1 MVPVSPFWSGRE
13 KSIKDIFV
21 PIQLNRVAIEK
32 NGSRRETEQKVDTYK
47 DMFYKDNTLSDR
59 VSIQGNPGMGKTTFL
74 AKLVL
79 DWCDTVSSKDPGPS
93 SCFGDLETLHN
104 FRFVLHIKLRDSI
117 GQCKVVEMIKTQ
129 IIDEIYHNELQ
140 KMEAYDL
147 LGSIMERE
155 TCLVTLDG
163 LNEWTDSTKENPMPK
178 MYSLCKRCVVLL
190 TSRPWKMAD
199 KRIRDSE
206 IGTLL
211 EVVRI
216 TDPEQLTHNMLCSLT
231 TDDELAYI
239 EFMTYV
245 EERNLKHFLTS
256 PWMLTLL
263 VNLWVDKS
271 FLSGSLCE
279 INKVLIKTLFNK
291 GLAKEEFEDPSPFE
305 HSLFGHHTEIGNALA
320 KVAFK
325 YTIGSEKS
333 LVLSK
338 NVLISSEMLSI
349 EQLEF
354 AIKCGVLNERHC
366 YSTASSKSYVSFL
379 HETVQEFFAASYIGN
394 LPEDTITAL
403 FSKSHDNLLEISQVI
418 IYLSGLMCDVANK
431 VINHLTEDVL
441 SNVNEGLD
449 RLITWSYDKTTYIT
463 FQETVVNTKTK
474 LKSNLNI
481 NLSSDLRGLVLSIL
495 VQDMIV
501 TCYHEAKVS
510 RQKHIRMNMSDF
522 TFHAYLNTNTYDD
535 LLQLLMMN
543 KSNVRTLL
551 LERHALP
558 EKHILTVLQHSKH
571 SMERLKT
578 LGSHSI
584 ISELQNMNLKQ
595 LSLIGNIDVTL
606 FFGLLPSLGNLTFL
620 RIEEFDFHED
630 IFLPSTLRYLCLLKS
645 RCSAE
650 FVGRLL
656 VHLSQVSQLVRFNLG
671 EVYTTEN
678 TDLYIAKLRSR
689 IKACDMSK
697 LSLCFGKDAS
707 QLFKILNASNLGE
720 ITFETA
726 DVFLSASKHLHTL
739 NKLKEICLA
748 GTYMGSWNC
757 RLPKMLQYIQLIYC
771 EFSIEWL
778 CSLLITLSLL
788 DHPAQFW
795 LADCVMQSGKE
806 TFEDDSH
813 TYVSEIR
820 SKMLSTDLSNI
831 ELKVTTGS
839 LELFSILRD
848 SSIGILGL
856 ETTECASLASEILHT
871 LKRLTK
877 LYLRGTYTGRCD
889 LKLPALL
896 QRISMQTCECSYEWL
911 CSLFIAL
918 SSLDH
923 PVRCELVDVQLKSI
937 EVYHG
942 DESHT
947 RVSDMRSELLSH
959 NLSNIEICVQN
970 GSKELFEILRDTS
983 IGILDLKTTD
993 CASLAS
999 EILHTLSSLTKLYL
1013 WGTYTGRFDLK
1024 LPALLQC
1031 ISMEKCEC
1039 SSEWLCSLFIT
1050 LSSLDRPVRCELGDV
1065 QLRSIEVNHRD
1076 ESHTRVSDMRSEL
1089 LSHNLSNIEIC
1100 VQNGSKELF
1109 EILRDTSIG
1118 ILDLRTTDC
1127 ASLASEILH
1136 TLSSLTKL
1144 YLWGTY
1150 TGRFDLKLPAL
1161 LQCISMEKCECSSEW
1176 LCSLFITL
1184 SSLDRPVRC
1193 ELGDVQLMSIEVN
1206 HRDESHT
1213 RVSDMRSELLSHNLS
1228 NIEICVQNGSKKLFE
1243 ILRDTSIGILD
1254 LRTTDC
1260 ASLASEI
1267 LHTLSSLT
1275 KLYLWGT
1282 YTGRFDLKLPA
1293 LLQCISMEKCE
1304 CSSEWLC
1311 SLFITLSSL
1320 DRPVRCEL
1328 GDVQLRSIE
1337 VNHRDESH
1345 TRVSDMRS
1353 ELLSHN
1359 LSNIEICVQNGSKEL
1374 FEILR
1379 DTSIG
1384 ILDLRTT
1391 DCASLASV
1399 IHHTLS
1405 SLTKL
1410 YLWGT
1415 FTGRFDL
1422 KLPALLQCISM
1433 EKCECSS
1440 EWLCSLFITLYSL
1453 DRPVRCELG
1462 DVQLR
1467 SIEVNHRDE
1476 SHTPVSD
1483 MRSELLSHNL
1493 SNIEICVQNGSK
1505 ELFEIL
1511 RDTSIGILDLRTTDC
1526 ASLASE
1532 ILHTLSSLTKLY
1544 LWGTYTGRFNLK
1556 LPALLQCISMEKCEC
1571 SSEWLC
1577 SLFITLSSLDRP
1589 VRCELGD
1596 VQLRSIEVNHRD
1608 ESHTRVSDMR
1618 SELLSHNLSNIEICV
1633 QNGSKEL
1640 FEILRDTSIGI
1651 LDLRTT
1657 DCASLASENLHTL
1670 SSLTKLYLW
1679 GTYTGRFDLKLPA
1692 LFQCISIQKCECSS
1706 EWLCSLFI
1714 TLSSLDHPVRCDL
1727 WDVQLKS
1734 IEVYHGDESHT
1745 RVSDM
1750 RSELL
1755 SHNLSN
1761 IEICV
1766 QNGSKELFEILR
1778 DTRLEILIL
1787 RTTGCASLPSEILH
1801 TLSSLTKL
1809 HLTGTYT
1816 GRCNLKLPALLQ
1828 GISMQT
1834 CECSSEWLCSL
1845 FIALSSLDRPVR
1857 CQLWDVQL
1865 QSIEVY
1871 HGDESH
1877 TRVSDMRSDLLS
1889 HNLSN
1894 IEICVHNGSK
1904 ELFEIL
1910 RDTRLGILILKT
1922 TGCASLPSEILHTLS
1937 SLTKLYLWG
1946 TYTGRFDLKLPA
1958 LLQCISM
1965 QKCECSSEWLC
1976 SLFFT
1981 LSSLDRPV
1989 RCELGDVQLRSIEVN
2004 HGDESHTRVSDM
2016 RSELLSHNLSNI
2028 EIFVQNG
2035 SKELFEILR
2044 DTSIGILDLR
2054 TTDCVSLASKIL
2066 HTLSSLTKLYLWGTY
2081 TGRFDLKLP
2090 ALFQCISIQKCK
2102 CSSEWLCSLFIALS
2116 SLDHPVRCQLWDVQ
2130 LKSIEVYHGDES
2142 HTRVSDMR
2150 SELLSH
2156 NLSNI
2161 EICVQNGSKEL
2172 FEILRD
2178 TSIGILDLRTT
2189 DCASLASAILH
2200 TLSSLTKLYLTG
2212 TYTGRFD
2219 LKLPALLQCIS
2230 MEKCECS
2237 SEWLCS
2243 LFITLSSLDRPVR
2256 CELGDVQL
2264 RSIEVNHRD
2273 ESHTRVSDMR
2283 SELLSHN
2290 LSNIE
2295 ICVQNG
2301 SKELFE
2307 ILRDTSIGILD
2318 LRTTDCA
2325 SLASEILHTLSSLT
2339 KLFLRGT
2346 YTGRCNLKLPAL
2358 LQGITMQTCEC
2369 SSEWLCSLFIA
2380 LSSLDRPVRCQLWD
2394 VQLQSIE
2401 VYHGD
2406 ESHTRV
2412 SDMRSELLSHNLS
2425 NIKIC
2430 VKNGSKELF
2439 EILRDTRFGILI
2451 LRTTGCASLPSEILH
2466 TLSSL
2471 TKLYLRGT
2479 YTGRCHLKLPA
2490 LFQCI
2495 SIQKCKCSSEWL
2507 CSLFIALSSLDH
2519 PVRCQLW
2526 DVQLKSIEVYHG
2538 DESHTRVSD
2547 MRSEL
2552 LSHNL
2557 SNIEICVQNGSKEL
2571 FEILR
2576 DTTIGIL
2583 DLRTTDC
2590 ASLASAIL
2598 HTLSSL
2604 TKLYLTGTYTGRF
2617 DLKLP
2622 ALLQC
2627 ISMEKCECSSEWLCS
2642 LFITLSSLDRPVRCE
2657 LGDVQLRSIEVNHR
2671 DESHT
2676 RVSDM
2681 RSELLSHN
2689 LSNIE
2694 ICVQNGSKELF
2705 KILRDSSI
2713 GILGLETTE
2722 CASLASEILHT
2733 LKRLTK
2739 LYLRGTYTGRCDL
2752 KLPAL
2757 LQRISMQTCEC

>member
-1 MVPVSPFWSGRE
+1 MEERLTKKEAQNWLKCMLATYTTRDVLAQLADLGFKAFYTCIRNDMRAQRGILETTTCSSCSNPFKQCPLCSEIGIQICDNHRFKKGKLKGPSWINSDSTKWCTNTWELAKCYMPPTGYRDKPNANSTDFNGIIGAILNCTWMQCYFTDDLSKDPNICTKAREEVNKLRHIPCEKIDDGDMISFFDCLLNLLNDPAHLKSFKPAVDARTYLKQLQQDTLSLSEKTVKSTLENIYEDRKEDFLGRLIEYYKKTLKMVPVSPFWSGRE

-748 GTYMGSWNC
+748 GTYMGSWN
-757 RLPKMLQYIQLIYC
+757 Y
-771 EFSIEWL
+771 
-778 CSLLITLSLL
+778 
-788 DHPAQFW
+788 
-795 LADCVMQSGKE
+795 
-806 TFEDDSH
+806 
-813 TYVSEIR
+813 
-820 SKMLSTDLSNI
+820 
-831 ELKVTTGS
+831 
-839 LELFSILRD
+839 
-848 SSIGILGL
+848 
-856 ETTECASLASEILHT
+856 
-871 LKRLTK
+871 
-877 LYLRGTYTGRCD
+877 
-889 LKLPALL
+889 
-896 QRISMQTCECSYEWL
+896 
-911 CSLFIAL
+911 
-918 SSLDH
+918 
-923 PVRCELVDVQLKSI
+923 
-937 EVYHG
+937 
-942 DESHT
+942 
-947 RVSDMRSELLSH
+947 
-959 NLSNIEICVQN
+959 
-970 GSKELFEILRDTS
+970 
-983 IGILDLKTTD
+983 
-993 CASLAS
+993 
-999 EILHTLSSLTKLYL
+999 
-1013 WGTYTGRFDLK
+1013 
-1024 LPALLQC
+1024 
-1031 ISMEKCEC
+1031 
-1039 SSEWLCSLFIT
+1039 
-1050 LSSLDRPVRCELGDV
+1050 
-1065 QLRSIEVNHRD
+1065 
-1076 ESHTRVSDMRSEL
+1076 
-1089 LSHNLSNIEIC
+1089 
-1100 VQNGSKELF
+1100 
-1109 EILRDTSIG
+1109 
-1118 ILDLRTTDC
+1118 
-1127 ASLASEILH
+1127 
-1136 TLSSLTKL
+1136 
-1144 YLWGTY
+1144 
-1150 TGRFDLKLPAL
+1150 
-1161 LQCISMEKCECSSEW
+1161 
-1176 LCSLFITL
+1176 
-1184 SSLDRPVRC
+1184 RPVRC

-1320 DRPVRCEL
+1320 DRPVRC
-1328 GDVQLRSIE
+1328 
-1337 VNHRDESH
+1337 
-1345 TRVSDMRS
+1345 
-1353 ELLSHN
+1353 
-1359 LSNIEICVQNGSKEL
+1359 
-1374 FEILR
+1374 
-1379 DTSIG
+1379 
-1384 ILDLRTT
+1384 
-1391 DCASLASV
+1391 
-1399 IHHTLS
+1399 
-1405 SLTKL
+1405 
-1410 YLWGT
+1410 
-1415 FTGRFDL
+1415 
-1422 KLPALLQCISM
+1422 
-1433 EKCECSS
+1433 
-1440 EWLCSLFITLYSL
+1440 
-1453 DRPVRCELG
+1453 
-1462 DVQLR
+1462 
-1467 SIEVNHRDE
+1467 
-1476 SHTPVSD
+1476 
-1483 MRSELLSHNL
+1483 
-1493 SNIEICVQNGSK
+1493 
-1505 ELFEIL
+1505 
-1511 RDTSIGILDLRTTDC
+1511 
-1526 ASLASE
+1526 
-1532 ILHTLSSLTKLY
+1532 
-1544 LWGTYTGRFNLK
+1544 
-1556 LPALLQCISMEKCEC
+1556 
-1571 SSEWLC
+1571 
-1577 SLFITLSSLDRP
+1577 
-1589 VRCELGD
+1589 
-1596 VQLRSIEVNHRD
+1596 
-1608 ESHTRVSDMR
+1608 
-1618 SELLSHNLSNIEICV
+1618 
-1633 QNGSKEL
+1633 
-1640 FEILRDTSIGI
+1640 
-1651 LDLRTT
+1651 
-1657 DCASLASENLHTL
+1657 
-1670 SSLTKLYLW
+1670 
-1679 GTYTGRFDLKLPA
+1679 
-1692 LFQCISIQKCECSS
+1692 
-1706 EWLCSLFI
+1706 
-1714 TLSSLDHPVRCDL
+1714 
-1727 WDVQLKS
+1727 
-1734 IEVYHGDESHT
+1734 
-1745 RVSDM
+1745 
-1750 RSELL
+1750 
-1755 SHNLSN
+1755 
-1761 IEICV
+1761 
-1766 QNGSKELFEILR
+1766 
-1778 DTRLEILIL
+1778 
-1787 RTTGCASLPSEILH
+1787 
-1801 TLSSLTKL
+1801 
-1809 HLTGTYT
+1809 
-1816 GRCNLKLPALLQ
+1816 
-1828 GISMQT
+1828 
-1834 CECSSEWLCSL
+1834 
-1845 FIALSSLDRPVR
+1845 
-1857 CQLWDVQL
+1857 
-1865 QSIEVY
+1865 
-1871 HGDESH
+1871 
-1877 TRVSDMRSDLLS
+1877 
-1889 HNLSN
+1889 
-1894 IEICVHNGSK
+1894 
-1904 ELFEIL
+1904 
-1910 RDTRLGILILKT
+1910 
-1922 TGCASLPSEILHTLS
+1922 
-1937 SLTKLYLWG
+1937 
-1946 TYTGRFDLKLPA
+1946 
-1958 LLQCISM
+1958 
-1965 QKCECSSEWLC
+1965 
-1976 SLFFT
+1976 
-1981 LSSLDRPV
+1981 
-1989 RCELGDVQLRSIEVN
+1989 
-2004 HGDESHTRVSDM
+2004 
-2016 RSELLSHNLSNI
+2016 
-2028 EIFVQNG
+2028 
-2035 SKELFEILR
+2035 
-2044 DTSIGILDLR
+2044 
-2054 TTDCVSLASKIL
+2054 
-2066 HTLSSLTKLYLWGTY
+2066 
-2081 TGRFDLKLP
+2081 
-2090 ALFQCISIQKCK
+2090 
-2102 CSSEWLCSLFIALS
+2102 
-2116 SLDHPVRCQLWDVQ
+2116 QLWDVQ

-2243 LFITLSSLDRPVR
+2243 LFITLSSLDR
-2256 CELGDVQL
+2256 
-2264 RSIEVNHRD
+2264 
-2273 ESHTRVSDMR
+2273 
-2283 SELLSHN
+2283 
-2290 LSNIE
+2290 
-2295 ICVQNG
+2295 
-2301 SKELFE
+2301 
-2307 ILRDTSIGILD
+2307 
-2318 LRTTDCA
+2318 
-2325 SLASEILHTLSSLT
+2325 
-2339 KLFLRGT
+2339 
-2346 YTGRCNLKLPAL
+2346 
-2358 LQGITMQTCEC
+2358 
-2369 SSEWLCSLFIA
+2369 
-2380 LSSLDRPVRCQLWD
+2380 
-2394 VQLQSIE
+2394 
-2401 VYHGD
+2401 
-2406 ESHTRV
+2406 
-2412 SDMRSELLSHNLS
+2412 
-2425 NIKIC
+2425 
-2430 VKNGSKELF
+2430 
-2439 EILRDTRFGILI
+2439 
-2451 LRTTGCASLPSEILH
+2451 
-2466 TLSSL
+2466 
-2471 TKLYLRGT
+2471 
-2479 YTGRCHLKLPA
+2479 
-2490 LFQCI
+2490 
-2495 SIQKCKCSSEWL
+2495 
-2507 CSLFIALSSLDH
+2507 